1 MGAAISTATNI
12 SNISNNTSINSSQNC
27 SAAQT
32 VDVVNGNLQF
42 GLVECAQLNIE
53 AVTNKQT
60 ANCKLS
66 TNISAFSKAIADQ
79 AASSKAAAQNLSGA
93 GMISDSDTTNVV
105 NIQNQIAMAMQS
117 NCGAS
122 QNTKIRNKSL
132 KVGTIRSKGACTI
145 AGADVDQSFTCVD
158 DMAAQASADGS
169 TNQTA
174 TSSAQAGSTLATLII
189 AIIIMVVIFFFCG
202 GPELLAGLFAGGGA
216 KKAAQRGPPGFA
228 PPPPGFA
235 PPPPRFAPPPPRLAP
250 PPPGFAPPPPGF
262 APGPSGFSGPP
273 GSTYGYAPRPPTGPP
288 AGPPLGAPP
297 GAPQAP
303 SFPSF
308 APIVGSS
315 TPGLYSQPGATNIGP
330 TQLQP
335 TPPSAQVPSQVPP
348 QVPSQVPSPDAFGGQ
363 FGGQF
368 GGLAEQS
375 GRFVTQAGSLAALAA
390 TRAAEQA
397 MQGFAGV
404 PAGANAF
411 NPQSFG
417 PAYNIYPGPSG
428 PVGP

>member
-42 GLVECAQLNIE
+42 GLVECAQVNIE

-202 GPELLAGLFAGGGA
+202 GPELLAGLFASGGA
-216 KKAAQRGPPGFA
+216 KKGAPRGPPGFAPPPPGFAQPPPGFAQPPPRFA

-235 PPPPRFAPPPPRLAP
+235 PPPPRFAPPPP
-250 PPPGFAPPPPGF
+250 GFS
-262 APGPSGFSGPP
+262 PGPSGSGPP
-273 GSTYGYAPRPPTGPP
+273 GSTYGYAPRPP
-288 AGPPLGAPP
+288 AGPPPGAPP

-308 APIVGSS
+308 APSVGSS
-315 TPGLYSQPGATNIGP
+315 APGLYSTVQPGATSMGP
-330 TQLQP
+330 TQFQP
-335 TPPSAQVPSQVPP
+335 TPPSA

-363 FGGQF
+363 FGGQL

-417 PAYNIYPGPSG
+417 PAYNIYPGPSS
-428 PVGP
+428 P